1 MTSHSFSLQCM
12 EKQESVEHDG
22 HGNMENNEH
31 GRCPQSVWWIQMRC
45 MILCAEMIL
54 GIVVLHPC
62 PFFWPVSANISIDSM
77 ALGQKKRGATGIDV
91 FPFFI
96 WQCVK
101 TLYPCSSH
109 QNSW

>member
-1 MTSHSFSLQCM
+1 M
-12 EKQESVEHDG
+12 EKQDSVEHDG

-62 PFFWPVSANISIDSM
+62 PFFFGLYQQTSVLIQW
-77 ALGQKKRGATGIDV
+77 LWGKKREGQLA
-91 FPFFI
+91 
-96 WQCVK
+96 
-101 TLYPCSSH
+101 
-109 QNSW
+109 